1 MADEKLHIE
10 GISSEIT
17 LRQNAR
23 IKRLSIRINAHS
35 GVVVC
40 YPRGITKTK
49 VIAFVS
55 DKKEWINKHT
65 ANYNKEKKELLTAD
79 TIVLAN
85 NHRVV
90 FKTIEHNVGRF
101 EATDAE
107 TIISIPNNLNFEDQK
122 KIKENVFI
130 EVMYKQARIYLPA
143 RLAILAEKYNF
154 SYGKVTLRNQKT
166 RWGSCSYQNN
176 ISLNV
181 QLMRLPKH
189 LVDYVLIHELAH
201 TVEKN
206 HSNNF
211 WEVVHSKMGNSLYR
225 CKKELRN
232 HSLHF

>member
-10 GISSEIT
+10 GIYSEIT

-40 YPRGITKTK
+40 YPIGIQKKK
-49 VIAFVS
+49 VIAFVAS
-55 DKKEWINKHT
+55 RKEWINKHT
-65 ANYNKEKKELLTAD
+65 ANYNKEKKQFLTAD

-85 NHRVV
+85 NHRVI
-90 FKTIEHNVGRF
+90 FKTIEHNVGKS
-101 EATDAE
+101 EEIDTE

-122 KIKENVFI
+122 RMREYAFLKI
-130 EVMYKQARIYLPA
+130 MHKQARIYLPT
-143 RLAILAEKYNF
+143 RLATLAEKYNF
-154 SYGKVTLRNQKT
+154 SYGKVTIRNQKT

-206 HSNNF
+206 HSNSF
-211 WEVVHSKMGNSLYR
+211 WNVVHSKMGDSLYE
-225 CKKELRN
+225 CKKELRK